1 MLPSEYHHTTLGWS
15 FKYTSLT
22 TGNYWVTIVL
32 FSNRV
37 DVDEETRN
45 AQRKNQQV
53 FLRKSVW

>member
-1 MLPSEYHHTTLGWS
+1 MLPSEYHHTMLGWS
-15 FKYTSLT
+15 FKY

-45 AQRKNQQV
+45 AHRKNQQV